1 MSSSTIRKI
10 ITDSLFSEQSLF
22 LLSAKNGKGRNPVQD
37 LLLKTWQQAQQDTT
51 TPHVRDLALVH
62 LSFPWS
68 ERPAHA
74 LYTNIFELRNLD
86 EWETIVGQAFS
97 LLYDKDIRDV
107 TTNTQIATVLQC
119 LAHPGRLGTHD
130 YLHKHPIG
138 QYGALTAP
146 LFRAYLLDPEAL
158 ASDRSKLGLARAL
171 TTQDRYELLRCLW
184 RCEQGLAPDPDV
196 REHTRLWV
204 YLDEAEHV
212 LDYAPAERKLLVK
225 GLAHLIAHTDQ
236 FLTLWLNIAVQD
248 QETIQEV
255 KKAFG
260 ASLLTFL
267 DDDFTADGELAID
280 QEQE

>member
-1 MSSSTIRKI
+1 MPDIRSI
-10 ITDSLFSEQSLF
+10 VNDSLFSEQSLF
-22 LLSAKNGKGRNPVQD
+22 VLSAGSNKGRNRVQD
-37 LLLKTWQQAQQDTT
+37 LLLKTWQQVQQDST
-51 TPHVRDLALVH
+51 TPHVRDLALVR

-68 ERPAHA
+68 EHPAHA
-74 LYTNIFELRNLD
+74 LYTSIIELRDLD
-86 EWETIVGQAFS
+86 AWETIVGQAFPPR
-97 LLYDKDIRDV
+97 YDHDPHPV
-107 TTNTQIATVLQC
+107 ATNAQIATVLEC
-119 LAHPGRLGTHD
+119 IAHPGRLGTHD

-146 LFRAYLLDPEAL
+146 LFRAYLLDMEAS

-225 GLAHLIAHTDQ
+225 GLTHLIAHTDE
-236 FLTLWLNIAVQD
+236 FLTFWVNIAVPD
-248 QETIQEV
+248 QETIQAV
-255 KKAFG
+255 KRAFG
-260 ASLLTFL
+260 ASLLKLL
-267 DDDFTADGELAID
+267 DGDFTADGEPTID
-280 QEQE
+280 QE